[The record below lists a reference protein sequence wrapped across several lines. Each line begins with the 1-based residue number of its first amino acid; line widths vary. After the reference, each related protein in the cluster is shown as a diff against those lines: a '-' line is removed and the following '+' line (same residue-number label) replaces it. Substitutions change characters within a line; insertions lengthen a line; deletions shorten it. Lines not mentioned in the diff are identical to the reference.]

1 MAQET
6 LKLVITADTQE
17 ALANLQTFIATNKG
31 LKEEMQKIG
40 PVSNQATNALSNL
53 SRVAQDA
60 PYGFIGIANNIN
72 PLLESFQRLSAGAKD
87 AGTSL
92 TKELKSALTGPA
104 GIGLAVGIVSSLIVA
119 FGDDISDFIDKT
131 LNGNNAIREN
141 AKALDEAKKGYQ
153 NAYIEMNKL
162 GQAFEQFNNGSISK
176 KEVLEQYNTSLGK
189 VYGTTKDVNEAEKVY
204 RDNTDKYI
212 QATYLRAAADIELK
226 KAAEEA
232 AKAAETSKMPD
243 TEFQNMFGFSGGF
256 GAGATSTKGL
266 QAASKSIRKERI
278 TQINERKTFFEEVA
292 KQLRAEADLI
302 DKSATKTKDFGLDT
316 GDDTKKKD
324 PFAELTKDFQKSLN
338 AQETLRSKSLIDQ
351 QTYLDNTYKIYKD
364 YINKLAE
371 LDTKQAISKIE
382 SLLPKF
388 DKMTFDKNAKD
399 IKDGIAKT
407 LAAYKE
413 PEMDVPVDTYAIS
426 QKKLEEARNK
436 YETFFLGIK
445 EKKVEN
451 NYKTEQKDLQELTA
465 QYEQFAQTISGTVTN
480 ALFSM
485 YEAMQQGENPLQ
497 AIADMFKQIAFNI
510 AAMVI
515 QALIFQAIIKAFPAL
530 EGAFTALGIIGKAT
544 SSMQSAGAIS
554 GGINAN
560 SSFNAGSIGSNNV
573 SQGQFVLKG
582 SDLVLATQRANNNL
596 NIRRGY

>member
-72 PLLESFQRLSAGAKD
+72 PLLESFQRLSVGAKD

-92 TKELKSALTGPA
+92 SKELKNALTGPA
-104 GIGLAVGIVSSLIVA
+104 GIGLAIGIVSSLIVA
-119 FGDDISDFIDKT
+119 FGDDIGDFIDKT

-176 KEVLEQYNTSLGK
+176 KEVLEQYNNSLGK
-189 VYGTTKDVNEAEKVY
+189 VYGSTKDVNEAEKVY

-243 TEFQNMFGFSGGF
+243 TEFQNMFGFSGGM

-302 DKSATKTKDFGLDT
+302 DKSATKTKDFGKDIEK
-316 GDDTKKKD
+316 GDKKKD
-324 PFAELTKDFQKSLN
+324 PFAEITKDFQKSLN

-407 LAAYKE
+407 LDAYKE
-413 PEMDVPVDTYAIS
+413 PEMDVPVDAYAIS
-426 QKKLEEARNK
+426 QKQLEEARNK

-445 EKKVEN
+445 KKKVEN
-451 NYKTEQKDLQELTA
+451 NYKTEQKDLEELTQ
-465 QYEQFAQTISGTVTN
+465 QYEQFAQTISSTVTS
-480 ALFSM
+480 ALFGM
-485 YEAMQQGENPLQ
+485 YDAMQQGQNPLE
-497 AIADMFKQIAFNI
+497 AIANMFGQIARNI

-515 QALIFQAIIKAFPAL
+515 QALIFKAIMKAFPAL
-530 EGAFTALGIIGKAT
+530 EGAFTALGIIGKVAGG
-544 SSMQSAGAIS
+544 MQAAGAV
-554 GGINAN
+554 AN
-560 SSFNAGSIGSNNV
+560 GVSSSSTFNVASIANNNGTQ
-573 SQGQFVLKG
+573 SQFVLKG

>member
-31 LKEEMQKIG
+31 LKEEMQKVG
-40 PVSNQATNALSNL
+40 PVSNQAAYALSNL

-72 PLLESFQRLSAGAKD
+72 PLLESFQKLSSGAKD

-92 TKELKSALTGPA
+92 SKELKNALTGPA
-104 GIGLAVGIVSSLIVA
+104 GIGLAIGVVTSLIVA
-119 FGDDISDFIDKT
+119 FGDDIGDFIDKT
-131 LNGNNAIREN
+131 LNGNNAISEN

-162 GQAFEQFNNGSISK
+162 GQAFDQFNNGSISK
-176 KEVLEQYNTSLGK
+176 KDVLEQYNSTLGK
-189 VYGTTKDVNEAEKVY
+189 VYGTTKDVNEAEKIY

-292 KQLRAEADLI
+292 KQLRDEADLI
-302 DKSATKTKDFGLDT
+302 DKTATKTKDFGKDIEK
-316 GDDTKKKD
+316 GDKKKD

-351 QTYLDNTYKIYKD
+351 QAYLDNTYKIYKD
-364 YINKLAE
+364 YIYKLAE
-371 LDTKQAISKIE
+371 LDTEQAVNKLE
-382 SLLPKF
+382 SLLPQF
-388 DKMTFDKNAKD
+388 DKMTLDKNAKD

-426 QKKLEEARNK
+426 QKKLEDARNK
-436 YETFFLGIK
+436 YGTFFLGIK

-451 NYKTEQKDLQELTA
+451 NYKTEQKDLQELTQ

-480 ALFSM
+480 ALFEM

-497 AIADMFKQIAFNI
+497 VIADMFKQIAFNI

-515 QALIFQAIIKAFPAL
+515 QALIFQAIIKAFPVL
-530 EGAFTALGIIGKAT
+530 EGAFTAIGLIGKAT
-544 SSMQSAGAIS
+544 RGMQSAGAIS

-560 SSFNAGSIGSNNV
+560 SSFNAGAMGNNNV

>member
-17 ALANLQTFIATNKG
+17 ALANLQTFISANKG
-31 LKEEMQKIG
+31 LKEEMQKVG
-40 PVSNQATNALSNL
+40 PVSNQAAYALSNL

-72 PLLESFQRLSAGAKD
+72 PLLESFQKLSLGAKD

-92 TKELKSALTGPA
+92 TKELKNALTGPA
-104 GIGLAVGIVSSLIVA
+104 GIGLAVGVVSSLIVA
-119 FGDDISDFIDKT
+119 FGDDIANFIDKT
-131 LNGNNAIREN
+131 LNGNNAITEN
-141 AKALDEAKKGYQ
+141 AKALNEAKKGYE

-162 GQAFEQFNNGSISK
+162 GQAFDQFNNGSISK
-176 KEVLEQYNTSLGK
+176 KEVLEQYNTTLGK
-189 VYGTTKDVNEAEKVY
+189 VYGSTKDVNEAEKIY

-243 TEFQNMFGFSGGF
+243 TKFQYMFGFSGGF

-292 KQLRAEADLI
+292 KQLRDEADKI
-302 DKSATKTKDFGLDT
+302 DKTTTKTNNFGQDTQT
-316 GDDTKKKD
+316 GDKKD
-324 PFAELTKDFQKSLN
+324 PFAKITKDFQSSLN
-338 AQETLRSKSLIDQ
+338 AQNTLRSKSLIDQ

-371 LDTKQAISKIE
+371 LDTKQATDKIE
-382 SLLPKF
+382 SLLPTF
-388 DKMTFDKNAKD
+388 DKMTLDRNESIIKN
-399 IKDGIAKT
+399 GIQNM
-407 LAAYKE
+407 LDSYKE
-413 PEMDVPVDTYAIS
+413 PKMDVPEDTYAIS

-451 NYKTEQKDLQELTA
+451 NYKTEQKDLQELTQ
-465 QYEQFAQTISGTVTN
+465 QYEQFAQTLSGTVTN
-480 ALFSM
+480 ALFGM

-497 AIADMFKQIAFNI
+497 VIADMFKQIAFNI

-515 QALIFQAIIKAFPAL
+515 QALIFKAIIKAFPAL
-530 EGAFTALGIIGKAT
+530 EGAFTALGLIGKVAGG
-544 SSMQSAGAIS
+544 MQSAGAIS
-554 GGINAN
+554 GGVNAN
-560 SSFNAGSIGSNNV
+560 STFNAGSMSNNNA